1 MQYISNRGL
10 WVTAALI
17 VMMVMLALTGDVI
30 GLSPEMLAGLGMVP
44 LGIGNTVDAG
54 EIKRLI
60 VAQGDAWEQFK
71 GANEKRLGSLEHDL
85 NDVLKKMNRPGAGAS
100 SDWANSHAAGQ
111 PDMRKTFVMDIEGKR
126 IPLLTK
132 SDSLAPYFEK
142 GSDEF
147 DIGEYVRGAMLGS
160 RKAASG
166 PALVPE
172 HLAAEIIDDVRRAT
186 VIVQAGAG
194 TIPIEGPTTLARI
207 IGDPTVHQHT
217 EGADDV
223 TESDIDLE
231 PVTVNPKMLVA
242 LVPLTQEV
250 VSDSPNLNAVLNLSL
265 AAAFALKVDALSL
278 ATILADTNIPTSAT
292 GQDPADWAK
301 VLAAVG
307 AAMGADQPLPNAL
320 VGNTADFIARASQ
333 LAATAGSWL
342 GKPPV
347 LANMGEYP
355 TTGVA
360 AGTAILGG
368 FGQAFAI
375 AMRQSLSLEV
385 IRWNKPGKATHM
397 LVAHMRADGVVLQ
410 PKRLF
415 IQQKTVV

>member
-1 MQYISNRGL
+1 MSD
-10 WVTAALI
+10 
-17 VMMVMLALTGDVI
+17 MK
-30 GLSPEMLAGLGMVP
+30 
-44 LGIGNTVDAG
+44 
-54 EIKRLI
+54 EIMTLLE
-60 VAQGDAWEQFK
+60 AQGSAINEFK
-71 GANEKRLGSLEHDL
+71 SRQDSRIRLLEDEL
-85 NDVLKKMNRPGAGAS
+85 QDVCKKMNRPSAPAS
-100 SDWANSHAAGQ
+100 SDFFSRQG
-111 PDMRKTFVMDIEGKR
+111 PDTRKTFVMDIDGKS

-132 SDSLAPYFEK
+132 SDNLAGYFET
-142 GSDEF
+142 SDDDF

-166 PALVPE
+166 PALVPQR
-172 HLAAEIIDDVRRAT
+172 LAAEIIDDVRRAT

-194 TIPIEGPTTLARI
+194 TVPIEGPTTLARI

-217 EGADDV
+217 EGADDI
-223 TESDIDLE
+223 TESDVDLE
-231 PVTVNPKMLVA
+231 PLTVNPKMLVA

-265 AAAFALKVDALSL
+265 AAAFSQKIDALSL
-278 ATILADTNIPTSAT
+278 ATILADTSIPTSAA
-292 GQDPADWAK
+292 GQDPADWTK

-307 AAMGADQPLPNAL
+307 AAMGADQPLPSAL
-320 VGNTADFIARASQ
+320 VGNTADFIARAAQ
-333 LAATAGSWL
+333 LASSAGSWL

-347 LANMGEYP
+347 LANMSEYP

-368 FGQAFAI
+368 FAQAFAV
-375 AMRQSLSLEV
+375 AVRQELSLEV
-385 IRWNKPGKATHM
+385 IRWNKPGKATHL

-415 IQQKTVV
+415 IQQKTVA